1 MVEDKGTAP
10 KSKVKIT
17 VKTVKNYKVDSIEIC
32 YKNNKPEKDKKWWK
46 GFFKKCLSLS

>member
-17 VKTVKNYKVDSIEIC
+17 VKTVKNYKVDSIEIF
-32 YKNNKPEKDKKWWK
+32 YKNKTNLDLLPWFVLFLKV
-46 GFFKKCLSLS
+46 S

>member
-32 YKNNKPEKDKKWWK
+32 YKIINPKDKNGGKV
-46 GFFKKCLSLS
+46 SLKMPQQFI